1 MLLENKPLKTLTYL
15 SILLVL
21 LAFLMVIFYAPVELN
36 MGMVQKVFYFHV
48 SAAWLGMLAF
58 LVAAISG
65 ILFLSKKNLL
75 YDHIAASSVEIG
87 LLFTAIANF
96 TGMIWARPIWNTW
109 WTWDPR
115 LTTMTIMAFTYIAFI
130 LLRRGIDEPYKKA
143 RFGAIYAL
151 VGFVS
156 VPITFFSARLLR
168 TIHPIIIG
176 GGSSEMAM
184 TSRMYQTMAAGLVAF
199 TLLFVVLVW
208 QRTRLAEAT
217 AVIDRLKAEQSAEE
231 FGEVENG

>member
-1 MLLENKPLKTLTYL
+1 MLLENKPLRLLTYF

-48 SAAWLGMLAF
+48 SAGWLGMLAF
-58 LVAAISG
+58 LVAAISA
-65 ILFLSKKNLL
+65 IMFLSKNNLL

-87 LLFTAIANF
+87 LLFTAIATF

-115 LTTMTIMAFTYIAFI
+115 LTTMTIMAFTYIAYI

-143 RFGAIYAL
+143 RFGAIYAII
-151 VGFVS
+151 GFIS
-156 VPITFFSARLLR
+156 VPITFFSARLMR
-168 TIHPIIIG
+168 TIHPIVIG
-176 GGSSEMAM
+176 GGSGEMAM
-184 TSRMYQTMAAGLVAF
+184 TPRMYQTMAASLVAF
-199 TLLFVVLVW
+199 TLLFVVLLW
-208 QRTRLAEAT
+208 HRTRLAGAQFLMDQLE
-217 AVIDRLKAEQSAEE
+217 AEQTAEE
-231 FGEVENG
+231 FGEVDNG

>member
-1 MLLENKPLKTLTYL
+1 
-15 SILLVL
+15 
-21 LAFLMVIFYAPVELN
+21 
-36 MGMVQKVFYFHV
+36 
-48 SAAWLGMLAF
+48 
-58 LVAAISG
+58 
-65 ILFLSKKNLL
+65 
-75 YDHIAASSVEIG
+75 
-87 LLFTAIANF
+87 
-96 TGMIWARPIWNTW
+96 
-109 WTWDPR
+109 
-115 LTTMTIMAFTYIAFI
+115 MTIMAFTYIAYI

-176 GGSSEMAM
+176 GGSGEMAM
-184 TSRMYQTMAAGLVAF
+184 TSTMYQTMAAGLVAF
-199 TLLFVVLVW
+199 TLLFVVLLW

-217 AVIDRLKAEQSAEE
+217 TEIDRLKAEQNAEE